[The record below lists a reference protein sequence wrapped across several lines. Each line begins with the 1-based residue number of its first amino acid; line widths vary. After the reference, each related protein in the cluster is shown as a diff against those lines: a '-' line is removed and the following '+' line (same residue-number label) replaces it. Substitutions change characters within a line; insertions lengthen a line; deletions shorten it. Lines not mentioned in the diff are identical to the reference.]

1 MTELNCPYCKRRRNF
16 IEKEQNKYECESC
29 NNVYRQC
36 KVKNCSNLVNHG
48 FVCKEC
54 IGKGIKNGG
63 SAGLSVLAVAG
74 GIALKVLRKGK

>member
-1 MTELNCPYCKRRRNF
+1 MTELNCPYCKRRRSF

-36 KVKNCSNLVNHG
+36 KVDNCSNLVNLG

-63 SAGLSVLAVAG
+63 SAGIIALGIVGS
-74 GIALKVLRKGK
+74 IALKVLRKGK

>member
-16 IEKEQNKYECESC
+16 IGKEQNKYECESC

-36 KVKNCSNLVNHG
+36 KVGNCSNLVNRG
-48 FVCKEC
+48 FICKEC
-54 IGKGIKNGG
+54 IGKVIKNGG